1 MGFKSKKSY
10 SKILISLCLSL
21 VLSLYGGGCSADSS
35 SVKDEKNESE
45 ATVTSIT
52 LSSST
57 LNLSVNDTA
66 TLTATVSGTNLTDES
81 KGVTWTSS
89 RSEIVKVEDGKLTAL
104 AAGTARITATSSYNT
119 DVSAYCDVT
128 VEESTV
134 QESTKN
140 EISVGTSAASYNFS
154 YTGNGATIYVY
165 SQSSG
170 LNFYGIKVGSSTW
183 LVSDLTAQTLSS
195 TTDLVSNGITFSA
208 VIGSSSDTM
217 TIESSSATING
228 TKYTSRLKTGG
239 GGSQTS
245 RCLKISIDSAT
256 DFVFYAVSSNSSSTR
271 TMIVEVVENN
281 ASTVTIVRPTGISL
295 DKTTASLERTDD
307 EPNPTVTLTATITNA
322 EEVTS
327 GYDTITWTSS
337 DTSVATVSSGLVKA
351 VGAGSTTIT
360 ASTVNGKSASCEVT
374 VTSSVSA
381 KIISLTDSPV
391 GYASVS
397 GSYSTS
403 GSSKTVTT
411 RSELLSAISSG
422 GIIIIDGMID
432 MSEGKLPAAG
442 TTSMTSTTALDS
454 FVSSTVSAY
463 SSYSDW
469 IDKYTAVCTST
480 TEDGDSD
487 STTKSALYDDLWT
500 LNAAYGALIKIT
512 LKSGTTLIGK
522 DENCGIRGGSIQLS
536 NVSNIQ
542 IRNLTLQDAVDPF
555 PHHEVNSSGSSDGYN
570 AQWDC
575 ITIQNTCSNIWIDH
589 CTLEDTLKLAYTTN
603 TTKEKWQIYDGLC
616 DMKNSSTNISIS
628 NCIFKN
634 HDKTMLIGS
643 SDSDGDNSKR
653 FVSLIGNYFYNCGQ
667 RLPMV
672 RNTTIHILNNYYNA
686 DSTGLYSNSYAVG
699 CRKNCIVYAEN
710 NYFGSGIQYS
720 FKDSYGSL
728 YSSGNTDYSSKG
740 VNSTVT
746 GTTLFSSAVN
756 AYSYT
761 AVTATEAKTNAEGNA
776 GSGYLLK

>member
-1 MGFKSKKSY
+1 M
-10 SKILISLCLSL
+10 ILFNSVSCATEDSG
-21 VLSLYGGGCSADSS
+21 SEPKTTTSATTSVS
-35 SVKDEKNESE
+35 SVSLNF
-45 ATVTSIT
+45 
-52 LSSST
+52 ST
-57 LNLSVNDTA
+57 LNLGVEDTA
-66 TLTATVSGTNLTDES
+66 ELTATVKGTNLSDTTVSWVSSDTSIATVSASSGESVTITAKADGSATIKAISNADSTVYSSCSVTVKTSLGDAETKFWRADEYDTVS
-81 KGVTWTSS
+81 TAWSS
-89 RSEIVKVEDGKLTAL
+89 NTTLGIMTVC
-104 AAGTARITATSSYNT
+104 ATSSSKAT
-119 DVSAYCDVT
+119 LAEKPAT
-128 VEESTV
+128 VGDYSF
-134 QESTKN
+134 TK
-140 EISVGTSAASYNFS
+140 AFAS
-154 YTGNGATIYVY
+154 
-165 SQSSG
+165 
-170 LNFYGIKVGSSTW
+170 
-183 LVSDLTAQTLSS
+183 
-195 TTDLVSNGITFSA
+195 
-208 VIGSSSDTM
+208 
-217 TIESSSATING
+217 
-228 TKYTSRLKTGG
+228 GG
-239 GGSQTS
+239 GGSTTS
-245 RCLKISIDSAT
+245 NSLKFTMSNTGTITVYAAAAGTSNTRNLMLKVGDNTAESLGTTTTTATTYSYSYTGSDSV
-256 DFVFYAVSSNSSSTR
+256 DCYLYSSNSGIDIYAVKLEVEGTGST
-271 TMIVEVVENN
+271 T
-281 ASTVTIVRPTGISL
+281 TIVRPTGITL
-295 DKTTASLERTDD
+295 DKSMASLERTDD

-454 FVSSTVSAY
+454 FVSSTISAY